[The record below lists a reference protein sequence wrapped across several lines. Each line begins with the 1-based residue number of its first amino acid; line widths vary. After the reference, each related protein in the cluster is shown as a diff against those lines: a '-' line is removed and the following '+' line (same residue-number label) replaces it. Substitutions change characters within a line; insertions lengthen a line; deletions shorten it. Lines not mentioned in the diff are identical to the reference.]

1 MNLAN
6 IYFSLGRKERAL
18 DLYGRAAG
26 REVNNSRRSDI
37 FYRIACIYASFGDTK
52 NALRSAEYACSLYPD
67 NARAS
72 ILKDK
77 LRLTE

>member
-1 MNLAN
+1 MEKL
-6 IYFSLGRKERAL
+6 LK
-18 DLYGRAAG
+18 LYGIISG
-26 REVNNSRRSDI
+26 RETKNSLRSDI
-37 FYRIACIYASFGDTK
+37 FYRIACIYAGDGDIK

-77 LRLTE
+77 LRLTEQPIR